1 MSILGSKILIK
12 LLNRIPPTL
21 LVKVGYS
28 RIGSKIVNEIRK
40 SESKTVH
47 EISYGVK
54 IYYDLT
60 NPRTWELIVGKD
72 PEKKVKD
79 SFLENISLGDTVID
93 LGANIGEFSLIAAKK
108 VGPSGRII
116 AVEPLAETL
125 ISLKKNMDL
134 NGFQNYSILECAVGN
149 KLGKMSLYKKS
160 ESATMGLLDP
170 VKGVENMVETNQ
182 IDVKTIDSIITKE
195 KIKKVGM
202 LKIDVEGFEYEVLCG
217 CKDSFKQNKIKKIIC
232 EVHSSYLRAKGLD
245 DDSIYNLLKQNGFS
259 ITVIE
264 KSKERP
270 HILASLN

>member
-12 LLNRIPPTL
+12 FLNRIPPTL

-60 NPRTWELIVGKD
+60 NPRTWELIAGKD

-79 SFLENISLGDTVID
+79 SFVENISLGDTVID

-170 VKGVENMVETNQ
+170 VKGEENMVETNQ

-202 LKIDVEGFEYEVLCG
+202 LKIDVEGYEYEVLLG
-217 CKDSFKQNKIKKIIC
+217 CQNSFKQKKIEKIIC
-232 EVHSSYLRAKGLD
+232 EIHLDYLREKGINKNKIYSYL
-245 DDSIYNLLKQNGFS
+245 QENGFS
-259 ITVIE
+259 IKTIDE
-264 KSKERP
+264 LDRRI
-270 HILASLN
+270 HIFASTL